1 MNAAFR
7 TALVLTVFLAAL
19 TGATYWM
26 GAGARI
32 PPQASVDSLDAADLI
47 PAWAQSMTP
56 IFSGVTGLAALVAAA
71 LALAASRASIAPGI
85 SRESAASL
93 AVALGIVALGGI
105 AFGAISV
112 IPKRDRRRPVAV
124 ATPFPTATPVTHS
137 APGGFQ
143 AWAAPNG
150 AFGLAV
156 PSSWVVRPAQ
166 GSQVEFDGTKT
177 TGDWTFGDSLL
188 VSWLA
193 ADTADERSYDEGC
206 GSHVCSATLTL
217 VRRRH
222 VQLKLRRDW
231 PTDESPADG
240 VVERDLKALA
250 ARIEATVW

>member
-7 TALVLTVFLAAL
+7 T
-19 TGATYWM
+19 
-26 GAGARI
+26 
-32 PPQASVDSLDAADLI
+32 
-47 PAWAQSMTP
+47 
-56 IFSGVTGLAALVAAA
+56 
-71 LALAASRASIAPGI
+71 
-85 SRESAASL
+85 

-105 AFGAISV
+105 AFGAISL
-112 IPKRDRRRPVAV
+112 IPKRERRRPVAIATPFRT
-124 ATPFPTATPVTHS
+124 ATPFPTATPVAHS
-137 APGGFQ
+137 VPGGFQ
-143 AWAAPNG
+143 AWAAPSG

-193 ADTADERSYDEGC
+193 ADTEDLRSYDDGC

-217 VRRRH
+217 VRHRH

-240 VVERDLKALA
+240 VVERDLTALA
-250 ARIEATVW
+250 ARIEATLW